1 MSEKNTLERLE
12 NIHSSY
18 EVDPQVAQRAIEK
31 IRAEE
36 EQKSKNK
43 VPLYKWLPALI
54 CALIIL
60 AVPITYFLLPP
71 PVVYYDD
78 AKIDLVQEDDL
89 ASKIAENNLTAKI
102 FTESSAKNKLGII
115 NESQKIG
122 YIKQE
127 VYFVTTWDSVEM
139 YVKVLKNS
147 EFGFETEFDKC
158 NKTFDYQE
166 IKEIKYVLA
175 MKNDANGDEKSEISV
190 NFTEGDNE
198 YFLVITSYGKVEPTA
213 KIAQYLDVLFK

>member
-18 EVDPQVAQRAIEK
+18 VVDPQVAQRAIEK

-89 ASKIAENNLTAKI
+89 VSKIAENNLTAKI

-115 NESQKIG
+115 SESQKIG

-147 EFGFETEFDKC
+147 EFGFETDFDVC
-158 NKTFDYQE
+158 VETFAYQE
-166 IKEIKYVLA
+166 IKEIKYILA
-175 MKNDANGDEKSEISV
+175 MEQIDGFDKSVISV

-198 YFLVITSYGKVEPTA
+198 YFLVITSYGEVEPTA
-213 KIAQYLDVLFK
+213 KIKEYLDILFK